1 MNFSEQDIE
10 RILHKF
16 DTYIKKVV
24 KNCAINLW
32 KVRQRRWKHER
43 LMSELPDRVSMN
55 LQGTQDIPYDS
66 ILFNV
71 FHTKVAIQ
79 NEQLS
84 KQLADLSEKKR
95 QILLL
100 YYFIGMTDYE
110 IGQAMRIS
118 YENVK
123 KTRNRTLTEM
133 KNNWRNE

>member
-1 MNFSEQDIE
+1 
-10 RILHKF
+10 
-16 DTYIKKVV
+16 
-24 KNCAINLW
+24 
-32 KVRQRRWKHER
+32 
-43 LMSELPDRVSMN
+43 MN